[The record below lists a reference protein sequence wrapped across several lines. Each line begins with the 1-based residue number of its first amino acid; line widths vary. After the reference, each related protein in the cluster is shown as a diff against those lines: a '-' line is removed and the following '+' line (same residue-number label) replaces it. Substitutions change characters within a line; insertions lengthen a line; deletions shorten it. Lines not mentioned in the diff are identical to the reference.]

1 MISGLKATCAVL
13 VWLSLT
19 TSPPLLNAEAD
30 MAVIEG
36 TVICTCGCPNMVL
49 NTCICGHADEM
60 RAEIRILIDEG
71 NNEEEVIQILI
82 QRYGE
87 RILAEPK
94 AEGFNL
100 AAYVTPFLA
109 LLFGSGLLITLIRRW
124 KRNSSEVVEDRL
136 PSQELEGDDPYMLK
150 LKEELDTFKD

>member
-1 MISGLKATCAVL
+1 MISRLRATCAVL

-19 TSPPLLNAEAD
+19 TFPPHLNAEAD

-49 NTCICGHADEM
+49 NTCMCGHADEM
-60 RAEIRILIDEG
+60 RAEIRVLIDEG
-71 NNEEEVIQILI
+71 NSEEEVIQILI

-100 AAYVTPFLA
+100 AAYVAPFLA
-109 LLFGSGLLITLIRRW
+109 LLFGGVLLVALIRRW
-124 KRNSSEVVEDRL
+124 KRNSGEVAEDRL
-136 PSQELEGDDPYMLK
+136 PSRELEGDDPYAQK
-150 LKEELDTFKD
+150 LKEELDAFED